1 MAAPYTII
9 FMGDLEEWILQNSSF
24 KPLVWWRYID
34 IFLLWQHGEEKLKEF
49 LGILNCYQV
58 FENVAITGFRK
69 GKSLKE
75 ILVRA
80 KVHPLKIE
88 KGFCGPCKKPVCKLC
103 QHITKTHQFE
113 LSSMKHI
120 YSIRLQN
127 LNCASQNVAYVFTC
141 KICHKQYTRIW
152 KQI

>member
-1 MAAPYTII
+1 MVAWGGKT
-9 FMGDLEEWILQNSSF
+9 
-24 KPLVWWRYID
+24 
-34 IFLLWQHGEEKLKEF
+34 KEF

-58 FENVAITGFRK
+58 FENVPITGFRK

-80 KVHPLKIE
+80 KVPPLKIE
-88 KGFCGPCKKPVCKLC
+88 KGFCGPCKKPMCKLC

-120 YSIRLQN
+120 YSIRPQN

-152 KQI
+152 K